1 MRKYKRRDLCLCG
14 TSADSWSRT
23 RVTKSS
29 RRLAVEWEHTIAMAR
44 ILLLSLIPH
53 LGCAIQS
60 SAQETKT
67 RDQLV
72 REDLSNFGSLDAW
85 IYNDV
90 ERGFEAARKSGKPLL
105 VVFRCIPCEACAQL
119 DQEIVERDLR
129 VQALLDQYVCVR
141 VVQANGMDL
150 QLFQFDYDQSFA
162 AFIMN
167 GDKTIYGR
175 YGTRSHQ
182 TESDEDVSLE
192 GFAAALEAGLEIHA
206 AYPGNKSQLAGKQPQ
221 AQPRYGT
228 PEQFPRLK
236 EYASELDY
244 EGKVAASCIH
254 CHQVGESLHTVFRD
268 DGELIPTQ
276 LLFPYP
282 HPKILGLVMD
292 PNERATILRVE
303 SDSPAAKDGFLAGDK
318 IMSLD
323 GQPML
328 STADMQWVL
337 HNAANQEELPV
348 SIERSGKPR
357 QLALALPSGWRSRG
371 DISWRATSWAL
382 RRMTTGGMQLQDLSP
397 EQRAKRQIGEEA
409 LALEVIHV
417 GEYGEHAHAKNQGFV
432 KDDVIVS
439 IAGHS
444 KRMRESDLFALL
456 VNRPAG
462 DRIPVSVRR
471 GSRHVE
477 LSLKMQQ

>member
-1 MRKYKRRDLCLCG
+1 M
-14 TSADSWSRT
+14 
-23 RVTKSS
+23 
-29 RRLAVEWEHTIAMAR
+29 R
-44 ILLLSLIPH
+44 ILLLSIVVA
-53 LGCAIQS
+53 AIFNAES
-60 SAQETKT
+60 SAQEPKT

-72 REDLSNFGSLDAW
+72 RDDYSNFGTLDTW

-90 ERGFEAARKSGKPLL
+90 ERSFETARRTGKPLL

-141 VVQANGMDL
+141 VVQANAMDL

-167 GDKTIYGR
+167 GDRTIYGR

-182 TESDEDVSLE
+182 TESDGDVSLE
-192 GFAAALEAGLEIHA
+192 GFAAALEAGLEIHT

-221 AQPRYGT
+221 STPRYGT

-236 EYASELDY
+236 TYGSQLDY
-244 EGKVAASCIH
+244 DGKVAASCIH
-254 CHQVGESLHTVFRD
+254 CHQVGESLQAVLRD
-268 DGELIPTQ
+268 DGEPIPDR

-292 PNERATILRVE
+292 PNERAAILRVE
-303 SDSPAAKDGFLAGDK
+303 PGSPAENDGLRAGDK
-318 IMSLD
+318 ILSLN
-323 GQPML
+323 GQPII

-337 HNAANQEELPV
+337 HNAADEDELPI
-348 SIERSGKPR
+348 SIERGDR
-357 QLALALPSGWRSRG
+357 AMQLTIRLPSGWRTRG

-382 RRMTTGGMQLQDLSP
+382 RRMTTGGLLLADLPS
-397 EQRAKRQIGEEA
+397 ERRVERKIGDDK
-409 LALEVIHV
+409 LALEAMHV
-417 GEYGEHAHAKNQGFV
+417 GEYGDHAHAKRQGFQ
-432 KDDVIVS
+432 KGDVIVS
-439 IAGHS
+439 IAGES

-456 VNRPAG
+456 VNRPVG
-462 DRIPVSVRR
+462 ETLPVTVLR
-471 GSRHVE
+471 GSEQVE
-477 LSLKMQQ
+477 LSLTTQK